1 MPCQPKFASSCAPP
15 TTSAYS
21 STTPATGAT
30 ATIDAC
36 EEGPIVAALEAAGW
50 RLTHILVTHHHD
62 DHIAAIP
69 ALKARYA
76 PLVIGPAADAG
87 RIPDMAQGVREGDKV
102 RVGSLEADVIE
113 TPGHTVGHISFHFPA
128 DRLLFAGDTLFA
140 LGCGRLLGGTPAQM
154 WSSLS
159 KLALLPDATSVY
171 CGHEYT
177 LSNAR
182 FALGVDPDNAA
193 LRQRAAE
200 VEALRAKGAFTL
212 PTTIG
217 AERRPTPSCGLPSRA
232 WRSVWAWPDARPSTC
247 SPNCANAR
255 TADEQAG
262 R

>member
-1 MPCQPKFASSCAPP
+1 MPAEIRQFLCA
-15 TTSAYS
+15 TDNFGVLVHD
-21 STTPATGAT
+21 PATGAT
-30 ATIDAC
+30 VAIDAC

-102 RVGSLEADVIE
+102 RVGSLEAVVIE
-113 TPGHTVGHISFHFPA
+113 TPGHTVGHISFHFPSEQ
-128 DRLLFAGDTLFA
+128 LLFAGDTLFA

-217 AERRPTPSCGLPSRA
+217 AEKATNPFLRA
-232 WRSVWAWPDARPSTC
+232 AEPGMAERLGM
-247 SPNCANAR
+247 
-255 TADEQAG
+255 AG
-262 R
+262 RPPVDVFAELRERKNRG

>member
-1 MPCQPKFASSCAPP
+1 MSAEIRQFLCASDNFGVLVHD
-15 TTSAYS
+15 
-21 STTPATGAT
+21 PATGAT

-36 EEGPIVAALEAAGW
+36 EEAPIVAALEAAGW

-69 ALKARYA
+69 ALKARYE
-76 PLVIGPAADAG
+76 PLVIGPAADAD
-87 RIPDMAQGVREGDKV
+87 RIPDMTQGVREGDKV
-102 RVGSLEADVIE
+102 RVGSLEAEVIE

-128 DRLLFAGDTLFA
+128 ERLLFAGDTLFS

-154 WSSLS
+154 WSSLG
-159 KLALLPDATSVY
+159 KLARLPDDTAVY

-182 FALGVDPDNAA
+182 FALGVDPDNAV

-200 VEALRAKGAFTL
+200 AEALRARGAFTL

-217 AERRPTPSCGLPSRA
+217 AEKAANPFLRAAEPDMASRLGM
-232 WRSVWAWPDARPSTC
+232 
-247 SPNCANAR
+247 
-255 TADEQAG
+255 AG
-262 R
+262 RAPVDVFAELRERKNRG